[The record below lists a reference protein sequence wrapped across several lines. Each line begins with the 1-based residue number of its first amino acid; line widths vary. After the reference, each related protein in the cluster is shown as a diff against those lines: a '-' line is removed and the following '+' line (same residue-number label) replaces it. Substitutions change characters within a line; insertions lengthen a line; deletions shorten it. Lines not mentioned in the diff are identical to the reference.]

1 MKNEWLSNM
10 RKGAKPD
17 INNKYFYFVKS
28 TDISLF
34 SILQPKNKL
43 FNILV
48 LWLQN
53 LLFSYQTAIIASH

>member
-1 MKNEWLSNM
+1 M

-34 SILQPKNKL
+34 SILQHKNKL

-48 LWLQN
+48 L
-53 LLFSYQTAIIASH
+53 